1 MRSAVP
7 RYLWRV
13 CSVAVSRSTAFL
25 AAAVAAIVLVVA
37 IPIPGLSGAGSFAIA
52 TMAFA
57 AVLWVTEGLPLPVTA
72 LCVPILLTVFGV
84 FPTMAGALQ
93 GFADPIIFLLLA
105 GFVLA
110 EALQKHGVDR
120 RIAYHLIATLGTSP
134 RRLVLAIMAA
144 TAGLSMVVSNSAT
157 TAMMVPIALGVAR
170 EISGGPIVDDSDDRT
185 PTNLEISLLLG
196 TAYAASLGGVG
207 TLIGTPANA
216 IVVSQLDAHLG
227 YTVGFLEWLAVGLPL
242 VAISL
247 PVAWYL
253 LVRLFPPKTTDVAA
267 ARRHAEQMLDEL
279 GPLSPAGRRT
289 LAVTAATAGLWI
301 LGGLDFAFEGVLP
314 SVYYDT
320 LFGGAGSI
328 VGAPHQGVLY
338 YVLVGLVAVPALIVG
353 GCVDWED
360 VHSIDWGTL
369 VLLGGGLALADGLAE
384 TDATRWLADA
394 TFGDLAGA
402 SILLVVVAVV
412 AVTVLLSELASNTAV
427 VAIFAPVL
435 ITIGPQYAGAL
446 GTTGEGAA
454 VFLAI
459 TGAVAASFG
468 FALPVATPPNAIAFG
483 TGAVGRKHMLRAGW
497 RLDVVMV
504 MLATAAM
511 LVTFR
516 VAWPLVF

>member
-1 MRSAVP
+1 MAV
-7 RYLWRV
+7 
-13 CSVAVSRSTAFL
+13 ARSTSFL
-25 AAAVAAIVLVVA
+25 AVAVAATAVVA
-37 IPIPGLSGAGSFAIA
+37 AVPMAGLSEAGSFALA
-52 TMAFA
+52 TMTFA

-84 FPTMAGALQ
+84 FPTLAGALH

-134 RRLVLAIMAA
+134 RRLVLVVMAA

-157 TAMMVPIALGVAR
+157 TAVMVPIALGIAR
-170 EISGGPIVDDSDDRT
+170 EIGGEPTVDEPRADT
-185 PTNLEISLLLG
+185 PSNLEVSLLLG

-227 YTVGFLEWLAVGLPL
+227 YTVGFIDWLVVGLPL
-242 VAISL
+242 VAVSL

-253 LVRLFPPKTTDVAA
+253 LVRLYPPEATDVAG
-267 ARRHAEQMLDEL
+267 ARRHAEQTLAEM

-289 LAVTAATAGLWI
+289 LVITAATAGLWI
-301 LGGLDFAFEGVLP
+301 VGGLDFVLEGVIP

-338 YVLVGLVAVPALIVG
+338 YVLVGLAAVPALVGG

-360 VHSIDWGTL
+360 VHGIDWGTL
-369 VLLGGGLALADGLAE
+369 VLLGGGLALADGLAA

-394 TFGDLAGA
+394 TFGNLAGA

-435 ITIGPQYAGAL
+435 ITIGPQYAGVL

-454 VFLAI
+454 VFLAM
-459 TGAVAASFG
+459 TGAIAASFG

-483 TGAVGRKHMLRAGW
+483 TGTIGREHMLRAGW

-504 MLATAAM
+504 VLATAAM

>member
-1 MRSAVP
+1 MSQKQSA
-7 RYLWRV
+7 
-13 CSVAVSRSTAFL
+13 AFL
-25 AAAVAAIVLVVA
+25 ALAVVATIVVAAL
-37 IPIPGLSGAGSFAIA
+37 PIPGLSDVGSFALA

-72 LCVPILLTVFGV
+72 LCVPVLLTVFGV
-84 FPTMAGALQ
+84 FPTLAGALQ

-120 RIAYHLIATLGTSP
+120 RIAYHLIAALGTSP
-134 RRLVLAIMAA
+134 RRLVLVIMAA

-170 EISGGPIVDDSDDRT
+170 EIGGE
-185 PTNLEISLLLG
+185 PTADEPGNNGPSNLEVSVLLG

-227 YTVGFLEWLAVGLPL
+227 FTVSFIDWLVVGLPL
-242 VAISL
+242 VAVSL

-253 LVRLFPPKTTDVAA
+253 LVRLYPPESTDVAG
-267 ARRHAEQMLDEL
+267 ARRHAEQALTEL
-279 GPLSPAGRRT
+279 GPMSPAGRRT
-289 LAVTAATAGLWI
+289 LAVTAVTAGLWI
-301 LGGLDFAFEGVLP
+301 LGGLDFVFEGVLP

-338 YVLVGLVAVPALIVG
+338 YVLVGLAAVPALVAG
-353 GCVDWED
+353 GCVDWND
-360 VHSIDWGTL
+360 IQDIDWGTL
-369 VLLGGGLALADGLAE
+369 VLLGGGLALADGLAA
-384 TDATRWLADA
+384 TDATRWLADV
-394 TFGDLAGA
+394 TFGNLAGA

-427 VAIFAPVL
+427 VAI
-435 ITIGPQYAGAL
+435 
-446 GTTGEGAA
+446 
-454 VFLAI
+454 
-459 TGAVAASFG
+459 
-468 FALPVATPPNAIAFG
+468 
-483 TGAVGRKHMLRAGW
+483 
-497 RLDVVMV
+497 
-504 MLATAAM
+504 
-511 LVTFR
+511 
-516 VAWPLVF
+516 

>member
-1 MRSAVP
+1 MAV
-7 RYLWRV
+7 
-13 CSVAVSRSTAFL
+13 ARSTAFL
-25 AAAVAAIVLVVA
+25 ALAAVATAVVA
-37 IPIPGLSGAGSFAIA
+37 ALPIPGLSAAGSFALA

-84 FPTMAGALQ
+84 FPTMAAALQ

-120 RIAYHLIATLGTSP
+120 RIAYRLIVTLGTSP
-134 RRLVLAIMAA
+134 RRLVFAIMAA

-170 EISGGPIVDDSDDRT
+170 EIGGNPTTDEPGDRA
-185 PTNLEISLLLG
+185 PSNLEVSLLLG

-227 YTVGFLEWLAVGLPL
+227 YDVSFLDWLAVGLPL
-242 VAISL
+242 VAVSL

-253 LVRLFPPKTTDVAA
+253 LVRLYPPEATDVAG
-267 ARRHAEQMLDEL
+267 ARDHAEQTLAEL
-279 GPLSPAGRRT
+279 GPLSSAGRRT
-289 LAVTAATAGLWI
+289 LAVTAATAGLWM
-301 LGGLDFAFEGVLP
+301 LGGLDFLFAGVLP
-314 SVYYDT
+314 PVYYDT

-338 YVLVGLVAVPALIVG
+338 YVLVGLAAVPALVAS

-360 VHSIDWGTL
+360 VQGIDWGTL
-369 VLLGGGLALADGLAE
+369 VLLGGGLTLADGLVA

-394 TFGDLAGA
+394 TFGNLGGA
-402 SILLVVVAVV
+402 SILLVVLAVV

-483 TGAVGRKHMLRAGW
+483 TGAVDREHMLRAGW

-504 MLATAAM
+504 VLATVAM

>member
-1 MRSAVP
+1 MTVARS
-7 RYLWRV
+7 
-13 CSVAVSRSTAFL
+13 SVFL
-25 AAAVAAIVLVVA
+25 AIAVAATAVVA
-37 IPIPGLSGAGSFAIA
+37 ALPIPGLSEAGSFALA

-84 FPTMAGALQ
+84 FPTMASALQ

-120 RIAYHLIATLGTSP
+120 RIAYHLIAALGTSP
-134 RRLVLAIMAA
+134 QRLVLAIMAA

-170 EISGGPIVDDSDDRT
+170 EIAGESIAAEPGERGPS
-185 PTNLEISLLLG
+185 NLEISLLLG

-227 YTVGFLEWLAVGLPL
+227 YTVGFLDWLVVGLPL
-242 VAISL
+242 VAVSL

-253 LVRLFPPKTTDVAA
+253 LIRLYPPEATDVAG
-267 ARRHAEQMLDEL
+267 ARDHAEQTLSEL
-279 GPLSPAGRRT
+279 GPLSSAGRRT
-289 LAVTAATAGLWI
+289 LAVTALTAGLWI
-301 LGGLDFAFEGVLP
+301 LGGLDFAFEAVLP
-314 SVYYDT
+314 PVYYHT

-328 VGAPHQGVLY
+328 VGTPHQGVLY
-338 YVLVGLVAVPALIVG
+338 YVLVGLAAVPALVAG
-353 GCVDWED
+353 GCVDWDD
-360 VHSIDWGTL
+360 VQNIDWGTL
-369 VLLGGGLALADGLAE
+369 VLLGGGLALADGLAA

-394 TFGDLAGA
+394 TFGNLAGA
-402 SILLVVVAVV
+402 SILLVVLAVV

-483 TGAVGRKHMLRAGW
+483 TGAVDREHMLRAGW
-497 RLDVVMV
+497 RLDVVMAV
-504 MLATAAM
+504 LATVAM